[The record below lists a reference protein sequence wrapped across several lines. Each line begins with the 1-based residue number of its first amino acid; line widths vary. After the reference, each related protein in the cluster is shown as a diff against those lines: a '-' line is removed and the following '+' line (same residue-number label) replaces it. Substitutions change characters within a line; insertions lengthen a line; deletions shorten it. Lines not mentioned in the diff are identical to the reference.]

1 MQDIKMYN
9 VNYQD
14 ALSELKQS
22 ICEVTFTKVNGD
34 TRVMTCT
41 LQKDMIPQATK
52 KDPLTETKVRE
63 INENFISVW
72 DINAKGWRGFRVAN
86 VIAFKQVDN
95 V

>member
-1 MQDIKMYN
+1 MDN

-34 TRVMTCT
+34 ERVMTCT
-41 LQKDMIPQATK
+41 LQKDLIPKATK

-72 DINAKGWRGFRVAN
+72 DINAQGWRGFRVAN
-86 VIAFKQVDN
+86 VIAFKQVAD

>member
-1 MQDIKMYN
+1 MDN

-14 ALSELKQS
+14 ALNELKQG

-41 LQKDMIPQATK
+41 LQKDHLPKATK

-72 DINAKGWRGFRVAN
+72 DIKAKGWRGFRVAN
-86 VIAFKQVDN
+86 IISFKQVDN

>member
-1 MQDIKMYN
+1 MDNI
-9 VNYQD
+9 NYQD

-34 TRVMTCT
+34 TRIMTCT
-41 LQKDMIPQATK
+41 LQKDLIPQAIK

-86 VIAFKQVDN
+86 IIAFKQVAD

>member
-1 MQDIKMYN
+1 MYN

-14 ALSELKQS
+14 TLNELKQS

-41 LQKDMIPQATK
+41 LQKDLIPQATK

-63 INENFISVW
+63 INENFIS
-72 DINAKGWRGFRVAN
+72 FLSCL
-86 VIAFKQVDN
+86 FQKQSYHN
-95 V
+95 HYLKLS